1 VKYYIIA
8 GEASGDLHGAN
19 LVEAIKAQDAEAQ
32 FRGFGGD
39 KMKAEG
45 VTLFRHYKETAYM
58 GFVEVLK
65 HLRKIL
71 KNIDQCKKDIVDYQP
86 DAVILVDYPGFNL
99 RIAPFAKQNGFK
111 VILLYLPAIMG
122 MEKQQG

>member
-1 VKYYIIA
+1 MKYYIIA

-19 LVEAIKAQDAEAQ
+19 LVEAIKAQDTEAQ

-99 RIAPFAKQNGFK
+99 RIAPFARQYGF
-111 VILLYLPAIMG
+111 I
-122 MEKQQG
+122 